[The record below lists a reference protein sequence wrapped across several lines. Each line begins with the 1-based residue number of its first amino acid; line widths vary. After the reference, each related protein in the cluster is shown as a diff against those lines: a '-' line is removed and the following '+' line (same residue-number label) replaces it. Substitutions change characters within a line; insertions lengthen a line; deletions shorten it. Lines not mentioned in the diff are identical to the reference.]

1 MAARIYRILLLQS
14 RSCRR
19 TERSGQFAFAL
30 LHDHAQL
37 RGSGNDGEAV
47 APSHPADLDQY
58 LRAIPGAA
66 PHDEHFLWL
75 YRRQWQR
82 ADDNRSPSLKG
93 LISEARAM
101 NSEAMASPE
110 MTRAAER
117 YLEQYGA
124 PMVMNTYL
132 KVAVLA
138 LSAVAMAL
146 TG

>member
-1 MAARIYRILLLQS
+1 MAPRIHRILLLQGCS
-14 RSCRR
+14 RRR

-47 APSHPADLDQY
+47 APAHPADLDQY
-58 LRAIPGAA
+58 IRAIPGAA
-66 PHDEHFLWL
+66 SHDEHFLGL

-93 LISEARAM
+93 LISEAKMM
-101 NSEAMASPE
+101 NSEAMPSPD

-117 YLEQYGA
+117 
-124 PMVMNTYL
+124 
-132 KVAVLA
+132 
-138 LSAVAMAL
+138 
-146 TG
+146 